1 MMRERRRMLNESALV
16 LHNIEVIRNFVV
28 NGGDLRDDPDI
39 LKEFYI
45 LVDEFGVEIFQH
57 ELEMLHLTYE
67 DGTLKEIEDKDKEA

>member
-1 MMRERRRMLNESALV
+1 MLNESALV

-45 LVDEFGVEIFQH
+45 LVDEFGVEIF
-57 ELEMLHLTYE
+57 
-67 DGTLKEIEDKDKEA
+67 